1 MLLSVKYLDL
11 NLWRRQVNKIL
22 LTIRKLVGLLA
33 LTLIACEDTDKQ
45 SSQTPLTATSSVEIY
60 LENTLD
66 EPRGFCLDIVGFKSN
81 ADPNKGL
88 QAHTCYSYQ
97 GSVAIDQGFDLQ
109 KMNEKSFYIPGFEV
123 CMQVES
129 TEIPSEISLNPCTG
143 SDKQKFDFN
152 DNGKIYLEVNKNLCL
167 TISKDNSRQG
177 GGGNPVHL
185 IRDVKIEMCNPSFE
199 VYQRWGRRIN

>member
-1 MLLSVKYLDL
+1 MLLSVKYLSL

-60 LENTLD
+60 LENILD

-185 IRDVKIEMCNPSFE
+185 IRDVKIEMCDPSFE